1 MLPSN
6 LLLARR
12 RSGKIEPVWLTPTDT
27 TLAVVSDI
35 QQIFV
40 NAVGRKKTDLDEAL
54 HEFEEASESDYR
66 QVRGIA
72 TILER
77 RCVYALDAAID
88 PQLARRTVFHETANT
103 VIPITQ
109 EERHATLSRVA
120 SQLGVTV
127 EQLEN
132 SLYAD
137 LKEESKIESFEP
149 LDIHQLIRQY
159 NLEIT
164 QTLLFN
170 CTELSF
176 HGSLNWK
183 IIFGL
188 IKWLGLMYD
197 IEEQEEGYLVTV
209 EGPLNLIKA
218 SRRYGTRLAMLLP
231 HIVSAE
237 KWTIHATIADWR
249 DPRNRQEFEFAI
261 YSKKHGPLLQV
272 SDIDTVETYDSSV
285 EERFAQDFRMAKTG
299 WTMSREPRPL
309 KAGTHVMIPD
319 FLFERFGKRIYMEIA
334 GFWTTEYISKK
345 INKLQNLQEV
355 DMIVAADE
363 ALACEEMDSLPENIH
378 VFYYR
383 RKVPIGP
390 IVHYLRSKEAE
401 LTQAHLQQLEL
412 DNVQIEPNAP
422 VISVSELAS
431 QMAITES
438 SLRTFLQQ
446 RPVTG
451 YRIIGD
457 DLVSDTVLREIDRAL
472 HDRLQDGP
480 LMLSEAVSIINA
492 WNIEHPTSVL
502 EHLGYTV
509 DWTSLDSDD
518 QQVYRNN
525 VV

>member
-27 TLAVVSDI
+27 TLSVVSDI

-40 NAVGRKKTDLDEAL
+40 NAVGKKKTDLDEAL
-54 HEFEEASESDYR
+54 HEFEEGSEFDYR

-77 RCVYALDAAID
+77 RCVYALDAAIN

-109 EERHATLSRVA
+109 EERHETLSRIA
-120 SQLGVTV
+120 SQLGVAV
-127 EQLEN
+127 DQLEN

-149 LDIHQLIRQY
+149 LEIHQLIRQY

-170 CTELSF
+170 CTYLSF
-176 HGSLNWK
+176 HGTLNWK
-183 IIFGL
+183 VIFGL

-209 EGPLNLIKA
+209 EGPLNLIRA

-237 KWTIHATIADWR
+237 KWAIHATIADWR
-249 DPRNRQEFEFAI
+249 DPRNRQEFEFTI
-261 YSKKHGPLLQV
+261 YSKKHGPLLQH

-299 WTMSREPRPL
+299 WTIFREPRPL

-319 FLFERFGKRIYMEIA
+319 FLFERFGKRVYMEIA

-355 DMIVAADE
+355 DMIVAANE

-383 RKVPIGP
+383 RKVPVGS
-390 IVHYLRSKEAE
+390 IVHYLRAREAE
-401 LTQAHLQQLEL
+401 LSRDHLQRLEQSDLEIQLEGSVISL
-412 DNVQIEPNAP
+412 TDIAAQMRILESALRKFLQEKTIEGYCLVGDILISEGTLHEIDNALEERTKKGPLTLAEASKVLEESGVRHPAP
-422 VISVSELAS
+422 V
-431 QMAITES
+431 
-438 SLRTFLQQ
+438 
-446 RPVTG
+446 
-451 YRIIGD
+451 
-457 DLVSDTVLREIDRAL
+457 
-472 HDRLQDGP
+472 
-480 LMLSEAVSIINA
+480 
-492 WNIEHPTSVL
+492 L
-502 EHLGYTV
+502 EYLGYHI
-509 DWTSLDSDD
+509 DWASLDPED
-518 QQVYRNN
+518 QLISKG
-525 VV
+525 